1 MVVGKLLFI
10 FIGMWKW
17 GWIGNPKPMMPRVRL
32 DSSREGPKW
41 LDPLDLAEFKWL
53 FSYSIRTYNVK
64 VKLEIFDIN
73 EV

>member
-1 MVVGKLLFI
+1 
-10 FIGMWKW
+10 
-17 GWIGNPKPMMPRVRL
+17 MMPRVRL